1 MGAIPKGNVLDFDV
15 RILDAGQ
22 TPRAASGT
30 YAELQDEGEADDAVQ
45 VGVDDITIGDESANM
60 SVYPAVAT
68 DVINFTDVEKAWIYN
83 MAGQMV
89 KYVAAPQ
96 GAVSVTDL
104 AAGVYVVKMQN
115 GQVVRSAK
123 IVKK

>member
-1 MGAIPKGNVLDFDV
+1 
-15 RILDAGQ
+15 
-22 TPRAASGT
+22 
-30 YAELQDEGEADDAVQ
+30 
-45 VGVDDITIGDESANM
+45 
-60 SVYPAVAT
+60 
-68 DVINFTDVEKAWIYN
+68 

>member
-1 MGAIPKGNVLDFDV
+1 M
-15 RILDAGQ
+15 
-22 TPRAASGT
+22 
-30 YAELQDEGEADDAVQ
+30 
-45 VGVDDITIGDESANM
+45 
-60 SVYPAVAT
+60 AT